1 MRWDK
6 MPCVSLILL
15 FAPRF
20 TVLFPRHFKDD
31 ATRDKTINL
40 IHTFRDYLHYHI
52 KCSKVCVCVCMCA
65 CVHVCMCVYVCM
77 CACVCMCGCVH
88 VVVCMC
94 GCVHVW
100 MCACV
105 DVCCDCGRD
114 TTCRTHL
121 CLKEVESDYERL
133 KDHLYLCSVLLLVMN
148 LFLCS
153 RLTCTHECAL
163 GQMPS

>member
-1 MRWDK
+1 

-52 KCSKVCVCVCMCA
+52 KCSKVCVCMCA
-65 CVHVCMCVYVCM
+65 CVHVCVYVCM

-94 GCVHVW
+94 GCVHVVVC
-100 MCACV
+100 MCGCV
-105 DVCCDCGRD
+105 
-114 TTCRTHL
+114 L
-121 CLKEVESDYERL
+121 
-133 KDHLYLCSVLLLVMN
+133 
-148 LFLCS
+148 
-153 RLTCTHECAL
+153 
-163 GQMPS
+163 